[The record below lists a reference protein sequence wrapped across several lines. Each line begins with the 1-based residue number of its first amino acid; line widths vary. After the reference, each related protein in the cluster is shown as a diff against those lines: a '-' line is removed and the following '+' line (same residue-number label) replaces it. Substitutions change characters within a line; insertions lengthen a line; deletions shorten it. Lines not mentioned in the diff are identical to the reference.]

1 MDKYRRMT
9 YARLTEILRRQ
20 DPPKFGSAY
29 EPAIRATREEAPS
42 NCRPA
47 FVWSSLL
54 RREVSTLSTP
64 EREVLSIALYC
75 AWLIDLQEQRMLPF
89 GPSPHPLSGH
99 PLAAGQMLPEF
110 KGTLEVA
117 NRLNYLRYHPTI
129 HRPKQDSAE
138 GGEVPGCFIGDFLLF
153 LRDRN
158 GPFCVNLN
166 VKSTRAEFTAPQVGV
181 TVKTDMARAS
191 AAERA
196 RHEIERNLYQDVGIR
211 TVEIA
216 SDELPKI
223 LVANLLQLSLW
234 QKRRHTLTQEEVE
247 TVIEA
252 FNHGLDSGASALD
265 VITATELSHRIGP
278 YEQKIVL
285 YQGIFSRR
293 IRPDLFDCHFFID
306 RPMRPE
312 SKDALEVFAA
322 WFRRST

>member
-1 MDKYRRMT
+1 MT

-20 DPPKFGSAY
+20 DPPQFGSAY

-47 FVWSSLL
+47 FVWSNLL
-54 RREVSTLSTP
+54 KREVSTLSTP
-64 EREVLSIALYC
+64 EREVLSIALHC
-75 AWLIDLQEQRMLPF
+75 PWLIDLQEQRMLPF
-89 GPSPHPLSGH
+89 VPSPHPLSGH
-99 PLAAGQMLPEF
+99 PLAAGQTLPEF

-117 NRLNYLRYHPTI
+117 HRLNYLRYHPTV
-129 HRPKQDSAE
+129 HRPKQDSDEA
-138 GGEVPGCFIGDFLLF
+138 GEVPGCFIGDFLLF
-153 LRDRN
+153 LRDGT

-181 TVKTDMARAS
+181 TVKTDMARVS

-234 QKRRHTLTQEEVE
+234 QKRRHTLTEEEVE
-247 TVIEA
+247 TVTEA
-252 FNHGLDSGASALD
+252 FNRGLDTGASALD
-265 VITATELSHRIGP
+265 VITATELSHRIDP

-312 SKDALEVFAA
+312 SQDALEVFAA
-322 WFRRST
+322 WFRR